1 MDVLS
6 MNCEISSKN
15 AVLKNKKSANADF
28 SKQFSTAVLPT
39 AYFLQST

>member
-6 MNCEISSKN
+6 MNCEISSKTHFE
-15 AVLKNKKSANADF
+15 NKKSAKADF

-39 AYFLQST
+39 ADFLLST